1 MAMTAQNASRVP
13 QKLWPV
19 TSLMIRASV
28 ASESV
33 NCCQGLAPT
42 ATAATRTYSAVMTAS
57 ESRMARG
64 RSRWAFFA
72 SSPAV
77 EAASKPMYE
86 KNSVAPAALT
96 PAMPSG
102 MKWS

>member
-19 TSLMIRASV
+19 TSRMIWARA

-33 NCCQGLAPT
+33 NCRHGLAPT
-42 ATAATRTYSAVMTAS
+42 ATAATRTYSAVMIARD
-57 ESRMARG
+57 SRIARG
-64 RSRWAFFA
+64 RSRWAFLA

-86 KNSVAPAALT
+86 KNRVAPAALT

-102 MKWS
+102 MKFS